1 MAQKDTFTYY
11 LTIDI
16 EAMNDESA
24 MKKLEAWIEPTLALK
39 KNADLNLSAIEF
51 DEPEESEEEAEPEA
65 SPSIVKSA
73 LATKKRPELKVPQKD
88 EFDYDNIPDWEE
100 LGEDVLEKPKVILPG
115 VEEEDD
121 ELSGLLAGL
130 DDDEEEE
137 TPDEDED
144 EDEDDDWNWDDD
156 ESW

>member
-51 DEPEESEEEAEPEA
+51 DEPEESEEEEETAAE
-65 SPSIVKSA
+65 SSSSIVKSA
-73 LATKKRPELKVPQKD
+73 LVTKTRPELKVPEKD

-100 LGEDVLEKPKVILPG
+100 LGEDAPKKPKVILPG
-115 VEEEDD
+115 AEEEDD

-144 EDEDDDWNWDDD
+144 DDWNWDDD